1 MTRFVKTDWTQPSA
15 ELYVADRVTC
25 GFPSYVSQVLPLSP
39 ETTLIVLIF
48 FFHSSYDD
56 PKILDEIS
64 LDDFLFLN
72 LAWVTDILLEQKPLS
87 RGSCT
92 NLVSLINWRDFS

>member
-1 MTRFVKTDWTQPSA
+1 MRIPKLCKSGTSVIARDNTNCINF
-15 ELYVADRVTC
+15 
-25 GFPSYVSQVLPLSP
+25 
-39 ETTLIVLIF
+39 F

-87 RGSCT
+87 RG
-92 NLVSLINWRDFS
+92 NERRDS

>member
-1 MTRFVKTDWTQPSA
+1 MLNTSHCNSFGVACSITQKRCQKMDMTRFVKTDWTQPSA

-64 LDDFLFLN
+64 LDDFLFL
-72 LAWVTDILLEQKPLS
+72 T
-87 RGSCT
+87 
-92 NLVSLINWRDFS
+92 

>member
-1 MTRFVKTDWTQPSA
+1 M
-15 ELYVADRVTC
+15 
-25 GFPSYVSQVLPLSP
+25 SQALMPPKLWESGTSVIARDN
-39 ETTLIVLIF
+39 TNCINF

-64 LDDFLFLN
+64 LDDLLFLN

-92 NLVSLINWRDFS
+92 NLVSLINWIDFSWAIFRAMKQNKNMIFPVV